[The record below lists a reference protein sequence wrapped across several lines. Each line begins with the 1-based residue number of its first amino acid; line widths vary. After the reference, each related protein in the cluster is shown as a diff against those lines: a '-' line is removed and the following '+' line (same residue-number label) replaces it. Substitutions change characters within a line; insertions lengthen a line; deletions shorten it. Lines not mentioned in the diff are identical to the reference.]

1 MPARSRRKPKP
12 QSHGDSPEAALT
24 GFFGDPM
31 PVIDRHLPAVPQ
43 IYGTL
48 RRMIMQLRLEPG
60 TAISKD
66 EVARA
71 FGVSSMPVREAFRKL
86 EEDGLVVIKPQS
98 GTYVAAIDAEWAR
111 AAQFLRI
118 GVEIEIIKT
127 VCERATEAEIK
138 ELDQLLRRQR
148 LEFES
153 DDREAFNRLDRAFHA
168 SLFRMAGVAVLWRKI
183 GEMRVHIDRLR
194 MMYLP
199 VSGNMS
205 RIQSEHEEI
214 LDAIRDGDSGR
225 AGAAIRKHLSWTLSA
240 IDKLRD
246 ENPQYF

>member
-1 MPARSRRKPKP
+1 MQARSRRNSNSQSRNSLSETAFADFCNDRKP
-12 QSHGDSPEAALT
+12 A
-24 GFFGDPM
+24 
-31 PVIDRHLPAVPQ
+31 INRHLPVVPQ
-43 IYGTL
+43 IYDCL
-48 RRMIMQLRLEPG
+48 RQMIMQLQLEPG

-66 EVARA
+66 DVGQA

-98 GTYVAAIDAEWAR
+98 GTYVAAIDGEMAR

-118 GVEIEIIKT
+118 GIEIEVAKV
-127 VCERATEAEIK
+127 VCHTAAEAEIK
-138 ELDQLLRRQR
+138 ELDQLMRREK
-148 LEFES
+148 LELEA
-153 DDREAFNRLDRAFHA
+153 DDRDGFNRIDMAFHA
-168 SLFRMAGVAVLWRKI
+168 SLCRMAGVPVLWQKI

-199 VSGNMS
+199 VSGNMK

-214 LDAIRDGDSGR
+214 LDAIRARDSGR
-225 AGAAIRKHLSWTLSA
+225 AEVAVRKHLSWTLSA
-240 IDKLRD
+240 IDKLKK